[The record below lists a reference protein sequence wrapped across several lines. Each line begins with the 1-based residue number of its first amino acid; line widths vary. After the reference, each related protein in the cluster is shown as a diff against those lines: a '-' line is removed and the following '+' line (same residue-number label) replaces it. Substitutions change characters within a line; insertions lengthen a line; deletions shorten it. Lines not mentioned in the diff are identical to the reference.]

1 MNEDLQR
8 RINQLRTVGAT
19 LDEQLANSIENE
31 KLLRE
36 RLKELQHDAD
46 EVFEALGSNLRGL
59 GGGDMGD
66 AGEGTTESVF
76 CRVFCCKKREAASL
90 VPPTREADAA
100 LPRIGTGTS
109 DEESK
114 TIPVRAA
121 PKSMEETSY
130 FQTRVTEFG
139 MLGRSEAAFRLN
151 AEECITES
159 KDALDYF
166 TKLYN
171 SNGERLKKLKKREEE
186 IDERKNKLLQMNYR
200 PSITTERDHHVSRD
214 DTRNP
219 RKELS
224 SHPTCKLLRRTS
236 QRPGS
241 GGKEKGL
248 VGNTKGRPRKTWHG
262 FCQMEEHEAT
272 DLNDELGV
280 AACHP
285 CRNKFTKAV
294 QRLERCP
301 PCEGKCPNTSACSRC
316 KLRRLR
322 SSICL
327 NSVFMQE
334 KDEYMRSPCDISEKF
349 IVIELCETIQPHTI
363 ELGNYELFSLGP
375 KAIRVSAAEKFPANE
390 WSTVLEIEAQDS
402 RFLQTF
408 RVTKMGLYAK
418 FLKESV
424 FIKLNKRIAAL
435 ELNMSLSSEYLS
447 ELSRQYVAQSEAQ
460 EKNIV
465 RAKRIADGAV
475 INATTHINK
484 TLNVQ
489 LETMRREVF

>member
-1 MNEDLQR
+1 MFHAAAARHQDLQR

-66 AGEGTTESVF
+66 AGEGTTESEAEPKRSCWQRF

-219 RKELS
+219 PRKEAIRVEEQVKPSDLVKQPS
-224 SHPTCKLLRRTS
+224 DLQVATKNKSKTRKR
-236 QRPGS
+236 
-241 GGKEKGL
+241 GKEKGL

-316 KLRRLR
+316 KLRRWE
-322 SSICL
+322 
-327 NSVFMQE
+327 E
-334 KDEYMRSPCDISEKF
+334 KGMKRE
-349 IVIELCETIQPHTI
+349 
-363 ELGNYELFSLGP
+363 
-375 KAIRVSAAEKFPANE
+375 RVPA
-390 WSTVLEIEAQDS
+390 
-402 RFLQTF
+402 RQTT
-408 RVTKMGLYAK
+408 RL
-418 FLKESV
+418 
-424 FIKLNKRIAAL
+424 
-435 ELNMSLSSEYLS
+435 
-447 ELSRQYVAQSEAQ
+447 
-460 EKNIV
+460 
-465 RAKRIADGAV
+465 
-475 INATTHINK
+475 
-484 TLNVQ
+484 
-489 LETMRREVF
+489 